1 MEQAHRYHP
10 ALFWLALLT
19 SVIAFVLIGS
29 GGTVTSTGAGMID
42 ERWSLSFLSLL
53 LRGVQILKEQLALF
67 IEHSHRLIAFIVG
80 LLALSLAIFGWR
92 LDRELSPHFF
102 SLKRQ
107 RQWIGIAVLLAVSL
121 QGALGAAR
129 ILLNSK
135 QGVVSTL
142 LGRDYAMIHGFF
154 GQVTF
159 AFLVGCTLSF
169 SRSWVNRR
177 QDRSPLAE
185 EFQTNSKLL
194 TILFL
199 VQLTIAVLV
208 RHYGGGLLIIAHAS
222 VAGLILLFVSMVVW
236 RSRRLDSSLVQ
247 IPVWALGLEVLMMIA
262 LGTAAWWF
270 GAGYGALEDN
280 TPDMHR
286 MTLATLHQWLGA
298 LTLAT
303 SLIVT
308 LRAHRHLISET
319 TTAST
324 ATGAV

>member
-1 MEQAHRYHP
+1 MEQTNRYHP
-10 ALFWLALLT
+10 VLFWLAFLT

-29 GGTVTSTGAGMID
+29 GGTVTSTGVGMVD
-42 ERWSLSFLSLL
+42 ETWSFSFLNLFTV
-53 LRGVQILKEQLALF
+53 RGFEEVIKNLGLF
-67 IEHSHRLIAFIVG
+67 IEHSHRLIGFIVG
-80 LLALSLAIFGWR
+80 VLAMLLAGLCFLYEKG
-92 LDRELSPHFF
+92 
-102 SLKRQ
+102 KR
-107 RQWIGIAVLLAVSL
+107 RWIGVGVLVAVGL

-129 ILLNSK
+129 ILLNNK
-135 QGVVSTL
+135 QGVVNTL

-169 SRSWVNRR
+169 SRSWVTCRR
-177 QDRSPLAE
+177 DCSLFAD
-185 EFQTNSKLL
+185 EFQANSKLL

-236 RSRRLDSSLVQ
+236 RSRLLNSTLVR
-247 IPVWALGLEVLMMIA
+247 IPVLALGLEVLMMIA

-308 LRAHRHLISET
+308 LRTHRHLIPIT
-319 TTAST
+319 TTAS
-324 ATGAV
+324 APTGAV

>member
-1 MEQAHRYHP
+1 MEQANRYHP

-29 GGTVTSTGAGMID
+29 GGTVTSTGVGMVD
-42 ERWSLSFLSLL
+42 ETWSLSFLNLFTV
-53 LRGVQILKEQLALF
+53 RGFEEVIKNLGLF
-67 IEHSHRLIAFIVG
+67 IEHSHRLIGFVVG
-80 LLALSLAIFGWR
+80 VLAMALAVLCFVFEK
-92 LDRELSPHFF
+92 DR
-102 SLKRQ
+102 R
-107 RQWIGIAVLLAVSL
+107 RWIGVGVLIAVGL

-129 ILLNSK
+129 ILLNNK
-135 QGVVSTL
+135 QGVVNTL

-169 SRSWVNRR
+169 SLSWVLRR
-177 QDRSPLAE
+177 QDRSSLAE

-194 TILFL
+194 LILFL

-222 VAGLILLFVSMVVW
+222 VAGLILLFVSRVVW
-236 RSRRLDSSLVQ
+236 RSNQLNSTLVRT
-247 IPVWALGLEVLMMIA
+247 PVLALGLEVLMMIT

-270 GAGYGALEDN
+270 GAGYGAMEESS
-280 TPDMHR
+280 TDMHR

-303 SLIVT
+303 SLVLV
-308 LRAHRHLISET
+308 LRAKRHLIPDT
-319 TTAST
+319 TTGPSIS
-324 ATGAV
+324 GAV

>member
-1 MEQAHRYHP
+1 MEQANRYHP

-29 GGTVTSTGAGMID
+29 GGTVTSTGVGMVD
-42 ERWSLSFLSLL
+42 VTWSLSFLNLFTV
-53 LRGVQILKEQLALF
+53 RGFEEVIKNLGLF
-67 IEHSHRLIAFIVG
+67 IEHSHRLIGFVVG
-80 LLALSLAIFGWR
+80 VLAMLLAGLCFVVEK
-92 LDRELSPHFF
+92 D
-102 SLKRQ
+102 KR
-107 RQWIGIAVLLAVSL
+107 RWIGFGMLIAVGL

-129 ILLNSK
+129 ILLNDK
-135 QGVVSTL
+135 QGVVNTL

-169 SRSWVNRR
+169 SRSWVVRR

-222 VAGLILLFVSMVVW
+222 VAGLILLFVSMVAW
-236 RSRRLDSSLVQ
+236 RSRLLESSLMQ
-247 IPVWALGLEVLMMIA
+247 LPVWALGLEVLMMIA

-270 GAGYGALEDN
+270 GAGYGALEEN
-280 TPDMHR
+280 VPDMHR

-308 LRAHRHLISET
+308 LRAHRHLIPET
-319 TTAST
+319 TTAPT

>member
-42 ERWSLSFLSLL
+42 QTWSFSFLYLL
-53 LRGVQILKEQLALF
+53 TSQFFEVQKESIAKF
-67 IEHSHRLIAFIVG
+67 IEHSHRLLGFIVG
-80 LLALSLAIFGWR
+80 VLAIF
-92 LDRELSPHFF
+92 LAALCYCYEKDR
-102 SLKRQ
+102 R
-107 RQWIGIAVLLAVSL
+107 RWIGAAVLLAVGL

-135 QGVVSTL
+135 QGVVSNL

-169 SRSWVNRR
+169 SRSWVTRR
-177 QDRSPLAE
+177 QDRSPFTE
-185 EFQTNSKLL
+185 EFQANSKLL

-236 RSRRLDSSLVQ
+236 RSRRLDSVLVQ
-247 IPVWALGLEVLMMIA
+247 RPVWALGVEVLMMIA

-280 TPDMHR
+280 TPDTRR

-319 TTAST
+319 TTAPT

>member
-1 MEQAHRYHP
+1 
-10 ALFWLALLT
+10 
-19 SVIAFVLIGS
+19 
-29 GGTVTSTGAGMID
+29 
-42 ERWSLSFLSLL
+42 
-53 LRGVQILKEQLALF
+53 
-67 IEHSHRLIAFIVG
+67 
-80 LLALSLAIFGWR
+80 
-92 LDRELSPHFF
+92 
-102 SLKRQ
+102 
-107 RQWIGIAVLLAVSL
+107 
-121 QGALGAAR
+121 
-129 ILLNSK
+129 
-135 QGVVSTL
+135 
-142 LGRDYAMIHGFF
+142 MIHGFF

-177 QDRSPLAE
+177 QDRSSLAD

-236 RSRRLDSSLVQ
+236 RSRQLDSTLVR
-247 IPVWALGLEVLMMIA
+247 IPVLALGLEVLMMIA

-270 GAGYGALEDN
+270 GAGYGALEEN
-280 TPDMHR
+280 TPDIMHR

-303 SLIVT
+303 SLVFT
-308 LRAHRHLISET
+308 LRAKRHLIPDT
-319 TTAST
+319 TTASSIS
-324 ATGAV
+324 GAV